1 MFQQNGSGSGS
12 ATGVLEQIQEQ
23 VSNNGN
29 VLRQMSPQNTNPTAS
44 GGMNQVGSNMFGS
57 MTGNF
62 NDPSR
67 IGSINASSPFTSG
80 QSIGSNNPTFGQPPQ
95 SQVVQQPT
103 PGFNNPQ
110 IGSSFNQGMIDD
122 ARTGLSSIFGAKQ
135 FANGGLADM
144 GRFGDNQ
151 MVHAQSGE
159 MIVPQSVLQQNPQL
173 NMGLNQAFQ
182 NQGVDPQRQMV
193 GSGQNSINP
202 MTGQQEYFDLGKLLK
217 TVAPIAI
224 GAMVGPGASLGGAG
238 MNPFISRAITGALTS
253 KLSGG
258 KTKDALMAGLLSG
271 GLGAMFGGGAG
282 TETGSQATK
291 QGAIQAQGGK
301 MNVSDVDGMGKTSF
315 QPSGSTVGTDVSN
328 SQVAKAFVPKTMSG
342 ELMQSL
348 GMENNIIGKLLNTNM
363 GEGLTAGLIAQL
375 LASGDEDEDT
385 RTEFERRPFGAGGP
399 GGKLGGITYA
409 NMGGEMSFPRRNGGI
424 DPSEGS
430 GRKDDV
436 PAMLMAGEF
445 VLTKDAVKGLGGGN
459 QRKGIQKA
467 YNMMNQ
473 LEARA

>member
-1 MFQQNGSGSGS
+1 MNMQNNMFQNQM
-12 ATGVLEQIQEQ
+12 TP
-23 VSNNGN
+23 NNFSPMNNMGN
-29 VLRQMSPQNTNPTAS
+29 N
-44 GGMNQVGSNMFGS
+44 NMFQ
-57 MTGNF
+57 TQQTPNNF
-62 NDPSR
+62 
-67 IGSINASSPFTSG
+67 SPM
-80 QSIGSNNPTFGQPPQ
+80 NN
-95 SQVVQQPT
+95 
-103 PGFNNPQ
+103 
-110 IGSSFNQGMIDD
+110 
-122 ARTGLSSIFGAKQ
+122 
-135 FANGGLADM
+135 M

-159 MIVPQSVLQQNPQL
+159 MVVPQSVLQQNPQL
-173 NMGLNQAFQ
+173 SMGLNQAFQ

-224 GAMVGPGASLGGAG
+224 GAMVGPGAGAALGGAG

-271 GLGAMFGGGAG
+271 GLGAMFGGGTG
-282 TETGSQATK
+282 TETGSEATK

-315 QPSGSTVGTDVSN
+315 QPSGSTTATDLANQNVQGAFKSGGFLSN
-328 SQVAKAFVPKTMSG
+328 FLNSG
-342 ELMQSL
+342 LGQGLSAGLLMQ
-348 GMENNIIGKLLNTNM
+348 LL
-363 GEGLTAGLIAQL
+363 
-375 LASGDEDEDT
+375 SGDDEDEDQ